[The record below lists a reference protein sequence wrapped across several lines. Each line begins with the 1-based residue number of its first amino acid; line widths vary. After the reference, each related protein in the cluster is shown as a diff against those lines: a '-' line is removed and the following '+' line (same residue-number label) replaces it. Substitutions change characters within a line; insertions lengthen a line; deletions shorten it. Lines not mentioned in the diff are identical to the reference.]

1 VYSEFLG
8 VIEGSEL
15 TRERDEGYL
24 DRDTYLKLSSR
35 SNSTFASQRD
45 LVWRLFEVYLK
56 RKRSLGHRDA
66 ADRTHNILKRWE
78 ASTLPRPKI
87 DFLYVD
93 EAQDNL
99 LIDAFRKFSRV
110 DLCRFSNSD
119 WNLQFFA
126 PSVGTRMVSSGQATL
141 RKPLPTVARRFGSM
155 ISKPAYTVSR

>member
-8 VIEGSEL
+8 VIKGSEL

-24 DRDTYLKLSSR
+24 DRDTYLNLSHR

-45 LVWRLFEVYLK
+45 VIWKLFEVYLK

-66 ADRTHNILKRWE
+66 ADRTHNILKHWQTC
-78 ASTLPRPKI
+78 ALSGPQV

-99 LIDAFRKFSRV
+99 LVDA
-110 DLCRFSNSD
+110 
-119 WNLQFFA
+119 
-126 PSVGTRMVSSGQATL
+126 L
-141 RKPLPTVARRFGSM
+141 RKSFRLSLEASSDLRFMSSASLYLPKPRRIVLGG
-155 ISKPAYTVSR
+155 

>member
-15 TRERDEGYL
+15 TRGRDEGHL
-24 DRDTYLKLSSR
+24 DRDTYLNLSSR

-45 LVWRLFEVYLK
+45 IVWRLFEVYLK
-56 RKRSLGHRDA
+56 RKRSLGHRDV

-78 ASTLPRPKI
+78 VSTLSRPKI

-99 LIDAFRKFSRV
+99 LIDA
-110 DLCRFSNSD
+110 
-119 WNLQFFA
+119 
-126 PSVGTRMVSSGQATL
+126 L
-141 RKPLPTVARRFGSM
+141 RKSPRVNPVRVF
-155 ISKPAYTVSR
+155 